1 MKAGSHPRSIILA
14 LHLAGVAAVI
24 AGAAVLPSAATAEA
38 AAQAPAPGAKPS
50 GAHVSASAA
59 ASPEAPFARVY
70 LAIRGCTSCSHC
82 RANIRQMVR
91 ANSEGGE
98 ARLHDDQVEVRYP
111 KPRAIPLREVIRS
124 LADNRLHDLSLV
136 DVLFEGVG
144 SITTA
149 ADGSVR
155 FTLQET
161 GQAFPV
167 ILDARVSRPRDG
179 KPVRL
184 VAVVNGWREKQGLT
198 LTAREIRE
206 ET

>member
-1 MKAGSHPRSIILA
+1 MQAQHRSRILA
-14 LHLAGVAAVI
+14 IAVIVAGFASGVAMLLP
-24 AGAAVLPSAATAEA
+24 GASTAATAA
-38 AAQAPAPGAKPS
+38 AAAKS
-50 GAHVSASAA
+50 TAA
-59 ASPEAPFARVY
+59 TEAPFARVY

-98 ARLHDDQVEVRYP
+98 ARLREDQVEVRYS

-136 DVLFEGVG
+136 DVLFEGLG

-149 ADGSVR
+149 ADGSAR
-155 FTLQET
+155 FTLHET

-167 ILDARVSRPRDG
+167 MLAAAARRPRDG
-179 KPVRL
+179 QQVRL

-206 ET
+206 EI